1 MSKNVFSASWSRSR
15 KYISRGLKL
24 WGPPKAFEP
33 IWPSTLTEHLM
44 ECTVHAEMKM
54 AKSNLSA
61 GSGLPCKSSQ
71 LMEPR
76 CLSLWHGNS
85 QHLINESYGTSLCK
99 YNTFK
104 QTRENTQTH
113 TYHPPVFGIT
123 KRPPKWPKTPVV
135 LSSVLVGS
143 DDRFWT

>member
-1 MSKNVFSASWSRSR
+1 MSKNVFSASWSCSR
-15 KYISRGLKL
+15 NYISRGLKL
-24 WGPPKAFEP
+24 WGPPEPFEP
-33 IWPSTLTEHLM
+33 IWLSTLTEHLM
-44 ECTVHAEMKM
+44 ECTVHAEMK
-54 AKSNLSA
+54 SNLSA
-61 GSGLPCKSSQ
+61 GSGSPCKSSQ

-76 CLSLWHGNS
+76 CLSLRHGNS
-85 QHLINESYGTSLCK
+85 QHLINETYGTTLCK

-143 DDRFWT
+143 DDRFWM